1 MSLPLS
7 RLDALEPARRLAAEG
22 DDAKSVGEAMR
33 AVLLF
38 LIIMGFLAWAG
49 VAEAS
54 APLSPS
60 SPASATARTG

>member
-7 RLDALEPARRLAAEG
+7 QLDALEPMRRLVSEG
-22 DDAKSVGEAMR
+22 DDARSVGEAML

-49 VAEAS
+49 VADAS
-54 APLSPS
+54 APGLPS
-60 SPASATARTG
+60 STASPPARTG